1 MLSKQFFL
9 RITGLLL
16 MSFVVNLAGFGQND
30 DNNITISS
38 VPLNFNLA
46 STFSLENEQ
55 VINNALTIRVESKKN
70 YNVFV
75 RISNMTNT
83 SGTPIPPNMLSMQ
96 LSGSDESSQSFPV
109 TTRIYLSQTDQLI
122 IADRNRA
129 ANKTGDSFFYDYY
142 FGPLGYDYAPGIYTF
157 TLLFT
162 MTQP

>member
-9 RITGLLL
+9 RILSLWL
-16 MSFVVNLAGFGQND
+16 SVVVLCTTAYSQND
-30 DNNITISS
+30 DNNITITSA
-38 VPLNFNLA
+38 PLNFLLN

-75 RISNMTNT
+75 RVSNMTNT
-83 SGTPIPPNMLSMQ
+83 TGTPIPPNKLSMQ

-122 IADRNRA
+122 ISDKNRA
-129 ANKTGDSFFYDYY
+129 ANKTGDYFYYDYY
-142 FGPLGYDYAPGIYTF
+142 LGPLGYDYAPGNYTF

>member
-1 MLSKQFFL
+1 
-9 RITGLLL
+9 

-109 TTRIYLSQTDQLI
+109 TTRIYLSQTNQLI
-122 IADRNRA
+122 ITDKNRA

>member
-1 MLSKQFFL
+1 
-9 RITGLLL
+9 
-16 MSFVVNLAGFGQND
+16 MSVVVNLAGFGQND

-109 TTRIYLSQTDQLI
+109 TTRIYLSQTNQLI
-122 IADRNRA
+122 IADKNRA